1 MTTSLEKQMK
11 KWTKALLAVAISA
24 SSLSVSAAP
33 AELDRVI
40 TVVNEGVIL
49 SSDIH
54 ALKKTVSLN
63 AKAENLPPED
73 VLEQQILDQLILEE
87 LQLQEAKRLGIRID
101 DSRLEQAIN
110 GIAKDK
116 NTSVKQLRS
125 ELKANGI
132 SWVQYRDQIRREM
145 TISEARN
152 AQVRR
157 RLSILPQEVE
167 SLATQL
173 NAKNLEKVEYRLSH
187 IQLRVDEDADKAER
201 DSVSDNAD
209 EIVTELKTGRDIAAL
224 ALANSKG
231 PKALDGGDWGWMRL
245 EEMPTIFA
253 DHIGNNGKGA
263 IIGPFR
269 SGVGYHILKITD
281 VKGLE
286 SVAVTEVKARHI
298 LIKPS
303 IVLSDEGAQRQLK
316 LITQQING
324 GDKTFEELAEQYSA
338 DSGSAVKG
346 GDLGWQTT
354 EIYVPEFKDKV
365 DTLSEGVISE
375 PFKTVH
381 GWHIVEVLDRRQADR
396 TDAAMQNRAYRML
409 LNRKFNEEA
418 QAWLQELRAGAYVE
432 QVGDENDN
440 S

>member
-1 MTTSLEKQMK
+1 MN
-11 KWTKALLAVAISA
+11 KWTKALLATAISA
-24 SSLSVSAAP
+24 SSLMVSASP

-49 SSDIH
+49 SSDVES
-54 ALKKTVSLN
+54 LKKTVALN
-63 AKAENLPPED
+63 ADTANLPPED
-73 VLEQQILDQLILEE
+73 VLEQQILDQLIIEE

-101 DSRLEQAIN
+101 DTRLEQAIDS
-110 GIAKDK
+110 IAKDK
-116 NTSVKQLRS
+116 DVSVNQLRE
-125 ELKANGI
+125 ELKRSGI
-132 SWVQYRDQIRREM
+132 TWSSYRDQIRREM

-157 RLSILPQEVE
+157 RINILPQEVE
-167 SLATQL
+167 SLASQL
-173 NAKNLEKVEYRLSH
+173 NAKNLENVEYRLSH
-187 IQLRVDEDADKAER
+187 IQLRLDEDADKDER
-201 DSVSDNAD
+201 DAVAAKANELVS
-209 EIVTELKTGRDIAAL
+209 ELEAGANFKAL

-253 DHIGNNGKGA
+253 DQIKSNGKGA
-263 IIGPFR
+263 VIGPFR
-269 SGVGYHILKITD
+269 SGVGYHILKIAD
-281 VKGLE
+281 VKGLQ

-303 IVLSDEGAQRQLK
+303 IVLSDDGAKRQLNQM
-316 LITQQING
+316 IAQINKG
-324 GDKTFEELAEQYSA
+324 EKTFDDLAKQYSA
-338 DSGSAVKG
+338 DPGSAVKG
-346 GDLGWQTT
+346 GDLGWQTS
-354 EIYVPEFKDKV
+354 ELYVPEFKDKV
-365 DTLSEGVISE
+365 DTLPEGQISE

-432 QVGDENDN
+432 QVGNLDED

>member
-1 MTTSLEKQMK
+1 MN
-11 KWTKALLAVAISA
+11 KWTKALLAATISA
-24 SSLSVSAAP
+24 SSLSVSASP

-49 SSDIH
+49 SSDIE
-54 ALKKTVSLN
+54 ALKKTVALN
-63 AKAENLPPED
+63 ANAESLPPAD
-73 VLEQQILDQLILEE
+73 ILERQILDQLILEE
-87 LQLQEAKRLGIRID
+87 LQLQEANRLGIRID
-101 DSRLEQAIN
+101 DTRLEQAIDA
-110 GIAKDK
+110 IADEKK
-116 NTSVKQLRS
+116 TSVAKLRES
-125 ELKANGI
+125 LKRSGI
-132 SWVQYRDQIRREM
+132 SWSEYRDQIRREM

-157 RLSILPQEVE
+157 RINILPQEVD
-167 SLATQL
+167 SLASQL
-173 NAKNLEKVEYRLSH
+173 NAKNLEKVEYRISH
-187 IQLRVDEDADKAER
+187 IQLRLDEDAEKAER
-201 DSVSDNAD
+201 DAVASNAEALTKQLQQGKD
-209 EIVTELKTGRDIAAL
+209 FASL

-231 PKALDGGDWGWMRL
+231 PKALDGGDWGWLRL

-253 DHIGNNGKGA
+253 DQIGNNGKGSVL
-263 IIGPFR
+263 GPFR

-286 SVAVTEVKARHI
+286 SIAVTEVKARHI
-298 LIKPS
+298 LIKTS
-303 IVLSDEGAQRQLK
+303 IVLSDEGAQRQLQLMVK
-316 LITQQING
+316 QIEN
-324 GDKTFEELAEQYSA
+324 GDKTFDDLAKQYSA
-338 DSGSAVKG
+338 DPGSAVKG

-365 DTLSEGVISE
+365 DALTKGDISE

-409 LNRKFNEEA
+409 MNRKFNEEA

-432 QVGDENDN
+432 QIGDADE

>member
-49 SSDIH
+49 SSDID

-101 DSRLEQAIN
+101 DSRLEQAID

-116 NTSVKQLRS
+116 KTSVKQLRS

-132 SWVQYRDQIRREM
+132 SWAQYRDQIRREM

-157 RLSILPQEVE
+157 RISILPQEVE

-187 IQLRVDEDADKAER
+187 IQLRLDEDADKAER

-209 EIVTELKTGRDIAAL
+209 EIVTELKTGRDFAAL

-253 DHIGNNGKGA
+253 DYIGNNGKGA

-269 SGVGYHILKITD
+269 SGAGYHILKITD

-316 LITQQING
+316 LLTQQIND

-354 EIYVPEFKDKV
+354 EIYVPEFKDTV
-365 DTLSEGVISE
+365 DTLSEGFISE

-432 QVGDENDN
+432 QVGDENDD

>member
-1 MTTSLEKQMK
+1 MK
-11 KWTKALLAVAISA
+11 KWTKVLLIAAISA
-24 SSLSVSAAP
+24 SSLSVSASP

-40 TVVNEGVIL
+40 TVVNDGVIL
-49 SSDIH
+49 SSDID
-54 ALKKTVSLN
+54 ALKKTVALN
-63 AKAENLPPED
+63 ADKANLPPRE
-73 VLEQQILDQLILEE
+73 VLDQQILDQLIIEE

-101 DSRLEQAIN
+101 DTRLEQAIDS
-110 GIAKDK
+110 IAKER
-116 NTSVKQLRS
+116 NVSVSQLQ
-125 ELKANGI
+125 EQLKRNGI
-132 SWVQYRDQIRREM
+132 SWSSYRDQIRREM

-157 RLSILPQEVE
+157 RISILPQEVE
-167 SLATQL
+167 ALASQL
-173 NAKNLEKVEYRLSH
+173 NAKNLENVEYRLSH
-187 IQLRVDEDADKAER
+187 IQLRLDEDAEKEER
-201 DSVSDNAD
+201 EAVAATANRL
-209 EIVTELKTGRDIAAL
+209 VKELKGGRDFAAL

-231 PKALDGGDWGWMRL
+231 PKALQGGDWGWMRL

-253 DHIGNNGKGA
+253 DHIKNNGKGA

-281 VKGLE
+281 VKGLQ
-286 SVAVTEVKARHI
+286 SVAVTEVKSRHI

-303 IVLSDEGAQRQLK
+303 IVLSDEGAKRQLNQM
-316 LITQQING
+316 IAQIKKG
-324 GDKTFEELAEQYSA
+324 EKTFGDLAKQYSA
-338 DSGSAVKG
+338 DPGSAVKG
-346 GDLGWQTT
+346 GDLGWATS
-354 EIYVPEFKDKV
+354 ELYVPEFKDKI
-365 DTLSEGVISE
+365 DTLPEGEISE

-409 LNRKFNEEA
+409 LNRKFNEEV

-432 QVGDENDN
+432 QVGNLDED

>member
-1 MTTSLEKQMK
+1 MN
-11 KWTKALLAVAISA
+11 KWTKALLATAISA
-24 SSLSVSAAP
+24 SSLSISAAP

-49 SSDIH
+49 SSDVE
-54 ALKKTVSLN
+54 ALKKTVTLN
-63 AKAENLPPED
+63 ASAESLPPAD
-73 VLEQQILDQLILEE
+73 VFEQQVLDQLILEE
-87 LQLQEAKRLGIRID
+87 LQLQEANRLGIRID
-101 DSRLEQAIN
+101 DSRLEQAIED
-110 GIAKDK
+110 IAKERK
-116 NTSVKQLRS
+116 ITVTKLRESLKQT
-125 ELKANGI
+125 GI
-132 SWVQYRDQIRREM
+132 SWSEYRDQIRREI

-157 RLSILPQEVE
+157 RINILPQEVE
-167 SLATQL
+167 SLASQL
-173 NAKNLEKVEYRLSH
+173 NAKNLEKVQYKLSH
-187 IQLRVDEDADKAER
+187 IQLRLDEDAEKSER
-201 DSVSDNAD
+201 DAVAANAD
-209 EIVTELKTGRDIAAL
+209 ALASQLKRGKDFATL

-231 PKALDGGDWGWMRL
+231 PKALNGGDWGWLRL

-253 DHIGNNGKGA
+253 DQIGNQGKGA
-263 IIGPFR
+263 ILGPFR

-281 VKGLE
+281 VQGLE

-298 LIKPS
+298 LIKTS
-303 IVLSDEGAQRQLK
+303 IVLSDEGAKRQLDLMLK
-316 LITQQING
+316 QIEE
-324 GDKTFEELAEQYSA
+324 GDKTFEDLAKQYSA
-338 DSGSAVKG
+338 DPGSAVKG

-354 EIYVPEFKDKV
+354 EIYVPEFKDTV
-365 DTLSEGVISE
+365 DALPEGEISE

-432 QVGDENDN
+432 QIGDTDE